1 MSQTPPDGFA
11 AEAISE
17 LRQAIAP
24 IEGVFTELG
33 ETLGRAVKSLS
44 DITSDFGSLA
54 QKLDDDRL
62 AGSVNELQA
71 AARRI
76 GELAHTQA
84 GADELEHIT
93 TLAGGIAGNI
103 GRLRKTIG
111 EVKVLAV
118 NAKVEAAHIRARDM
132 DFSVFTRE
140 IGRLAAV
147 AEEGLD
153 GLQRELESLNALV
166 RSALSEQ
173 QEFQRTHRE
182 SLGTVG
188 GRINAGLATLVEHRH
203 RSAGAVAE
211 LAEESAR
218 VGRRVGEAVMAL
230 QIGDITRQRIE
241 HVCEAFS
248 LVDKAVGADSDLS
261 GDDRALLVAEVSRL
275 QAAQLART
283 ADELEGEAARLATSL
298 TGLLGETDS
307 VRTQGASA
315 YGGGGGSGSFL
326 QELSEEVEKAGTLME
341 RYGQARAEIERV
353 VAAVGTAV
361 EAMLRNVEAVR
372 SIEVDMRLM
381 GLNATLKCGR
391 LGSEGRALS
400 VIAQELRAY
409 ANRTVEDSRGLMQR
423 LDAIAAAADG
433 LEKQWEEQAAG
444 SSLDD
449 ITGAMRA
456 AVAVFDAAGED
467 QAAALNRLV
476 QGSGAAGSM
485 LQQASRRIADHATLA
500 ARLRRVAQRLDHAAG
515 QADPADPRIADMRAH
530 VLALL
535 EGRYTMAS
543 ERVIH
548 ALFAGDGPAS
558 DGATSAPASADDFLF

>member
-1 MSQTPPDGFA
+1 MSQTQTDGFA
-11 AEAISE
+11 AEAIAE
-17 LRQAIAP
+17 LRQAVSP

-33 ETLGRAVKSLS
+33 ETLGRVVQSLS
-44 DITSDFGSLA
+44 AITGEFGALA
-54 QKLDDDRL
+54 QRLDDDRL
-62 AGSVNELQA
+62 TTSVGELQA

-84 GADELEHIT
+84 ATGELEHIT
-93 TLAGGIAGNI
+93 SLAAGIAGNV

-140 IGRLAAV
+140 IGRLATV

-153 GLQRELESLNALV
+153 AMQRELDQLTALV
-166 RSALSEQ
+166 RSAQAEQ

-188 GRINAGLATLVEHRH
+188 GRIDAGLASLVDH
-203 RSAGAVAE
+203 RSRSAEAVAR

-218 VGRRVGEAVMAL
+218 VGQRVGAAVMAL

-241 HVCEAFS
+241 HVCEAFE
-248 LVDKAVGADSDLS
+248 LVDKAMAAGSDLS
-261 GDDRALLVAEVSRL
+261 ADERKLLIAEVSRL
-275 QAAQLART
+275 QAAQLTRT
-283 ADELEGEAARLATSL
+283 ADELEAEAARLSDSL
-298 TGLLGETDS
+298 TGLMGETEAM
-307 VRTQGASA
+307 RREGAEA
-315 YGGGGGSGSFL
+315 YGGGHGGSFL
-326 QELSEEVEKAGTLME
+326 EELGDEVEKAGALMD
-341 RYGQARAEIERV
+341 RYGEARGEIERV
-353 VAAVGTAV
+353 VSAVGTAV

-409 ANRTVEDSRGLMQR
+409 ANRTVDDSRGLMQR
-423 LDAIAAAADG
+423 LDSIAAAADSM
-433 LEKQWEEQAAG
+433 EKQWEERATG
-444 SSLDD
+444 NGLDD
-449 ITGAMRA
+449 ITTAMRA
-456 AVAVFDAAGED
+456 AVSVFDDAGGEL
-467 QAAALNRLV
+467 ATALARLV
-476 QGSGAAGSM
+476 DNGGSAANH
-485 LQQASRRIADHATLA
+485 LQSASRRIADHAGLA
-500 ARLRRVAQRLDHAAG
+500 ARLRRVAQRLERTAG
-515 QADPADPRIADMRAH
+515 EADPTDPRLGEMRNH
-530 VLALL
+530 VLRLL

-548 ALFAGDGPAS
+548 ALFAGDEAE
-558 DGATSAPASADDFLF
+558 AAPAPVSAEDFLF